1 MLNFHS
7 NQSGYTKVIKLMIVD
22 DHQLFRSG
30 LISLMNSFQDIEV
43 LGEAGNGQELL
54 NLLEEKQPDVIL
66 MDLNMPTMDGIEA
79 TKAVKA
85 KYPDIKIVI
94 LTMQDEDKFII
105 HLIDQGAN
113 GYLLKNAH
121 PEEMVH
127 AIRTVVEQD
136 QYFNQMT
143 SQVLLNS
150 LRDGRKKNQ
159 KPNFSNQLELTR
171 REREVLQLICEGLS
185 NAEISE
191 KLFISIRTVEGH
203 RSNLLN
209 KTDTRNSAGL
219 VAYAIRNNLVN
230 VDSF

>member
-1 MLNFHS
+1 
-7 NQSGYTKVIKLMIVD
+7 MIVD

-30 LISLMNSFQDIEV
+30 LISLMQTFPDIEI

-54 NLLEEKQPDVIL
+54 NLLEEQQPDVVL
-66 MDLNMPTMDGIEA
+66 MDLNMPVMDGIET
-79 TKAVKA
+79 TKAIKT
-85 KYPDIKIVI
+85 KYPNIKVVI

-121 PEEMVH
+121 PDEMVH
-127 AIRTVVEQD
+127 AIRTVVEQE

-150 LRDGRKKNQ
+150 LREGRKKNL
-159 KPNFSNQLELTR
+159 KPSFSNQLELTR
-171 REREVLQLICEGLS
+171 REKEVLELICKGLS
-185 NAEISE
+185 NSEISE
-191 KLFISIRTVEGH
+191 QLFISIRTVEGH

-219 VAYAIRNNLVN
+219 VAYAIRHKLIDVE
-230 VDSF
+230 DF